1 MTVEYCV
8 TAEFD
13 GLEVAS
19 EYVQWLQH
27 GHLAQVLDGGAT
39 EARLV
44 RLEPTPERPLA
55 FQTRYRFPSMA
66 AFTRYEQ
73 EFAPKLRA
81 EGAALFP
88 PGRGVRMRRSLGEVL
103 SSLTR

>member
-1 MTVEYCV
+1 MTVEYSV

-13 GLEVAS
+13 SLEVAS
-19 EYVQWLQH
+19 EYVSWLQH
-27 GHLAQVLDGGAT
+27 SHLADVLNGGAT

-44 RLEPTPERPLA
+44 RLEPTTERPLA

-66 AFTRYEQ
+66 AFTLYEQ
-73 EFAPKLRA
+73 QFAPKLRA
-81 EGAALFP
+81 EGLAKFP
-88 PGRGVRMRRSLGEVL
+88 ASRGVRISRGLAEIL